1 MPGARPDTP
10 TPGTTL
16 KKGTDPVLNN
26 SQQPYITLKR
36 TFAAKGITYKDV
48 AAVIKTTEATVMC
61 KLNGSSDFYLSE
73 VLAFCAAC
81 DIDPAKFFA
90 EDVA

>member
-1 MPGARPDTP
+1 M
-10 TPGTTL
+10 
-16 KKGTDPVLNN
+16 KKHP
-26 SQQPYITLKR
+26 PYITLKR

-73 VLAFCAAC
+73 VLAICAAFA
-81 DIDPAKFFA
+81 IDPAIFFA
-90 EDVA
+90 ENVA